1 MNQNEGIKPNIH
13 FVQITAENVLEICQL
28 SETLTQDQRQAV
40 ADNAISIAQG
50 HCSENAWMRAIY
62 DGQTPVGF
70 TMLHIGSDWEDGI
83 DCPGIFLWRLM
94 VAKPHQ
100 GRGVGKEAI
109 ELLVAHLRS
118 LGIPEIYTS
127 YHLGPGSPK
136 LFCDSVGFTPTGS
149 YYGDEPEVV
158 LKIVP

>member
-1 MNQNEGIKPNIH
+1 
-13 FVQITAENVLEICQL
+13 
-28 SETLTQDQRQAV
+28 
-40 ADNAISIAQG
+40 
-50 HCSENAWMRAIY
+50 
-62 DGQTPVGF
+62 
-70 TMLHIGSDWEDGI
+70 
-83 DCPGIFLWRLM
+83 M

-136 LFCDSVGFTPTGS
+136 LFYDSVGFTPTGS